1 MKSKTLG
8 LLLVIAGVIAFTLS
22 GHSQKNAALVKDRTT
37 KAREL
42 PIVDFSEAE
51 SRDANASAKQKAKA
65 SRYDRQSSQRIEAG
79 YLISG
84 RVWSTN
90 WWRDLSAL
98 PFKQSDVVLIGG
110 ILDAK
115 AHLSNDKT
123 GIYSEFGAQVQ
134 EVLKNS
140 TSDPIHPGEVIS
152 LERFGGG
159 VRFPSGAIQRYETVG
174 QGMPTAGGTYL
185 FFLKQMES
193 TDFSI
198 ITGYQLDADAVSPLD
213 GAIVEQGNGA
223 YPFDIYR
230 GVDRAT
236 FLRIAKSQ
244 AALEPAELHASR
256 WVLVCVCLFLFSA

>member
-1 MKSKTLG
+1 MMPRLFHLPGSAIMKSKIVG
-8 LLLVIAGVIAFTLS
+8 LLLVVAGVIAFTLS
-22 GHSQKNAALVKDRTT
+22 GHTQKNAALVKDRTT
-37 KAREL
+37 KPREL

-51 SRDANASAKQKAKA
+51 SLGANASAKQKAKA
-65 SRYDRQSSQRIEAG
+65 SRYDRQSSQRIQAG

-84 RVWSTN
+84 RLWSTN

-98 PFKQSDVVLIGG
+98 PFKQSDVVLIGS

-140 TSDPIHPGEVIS
+140 ASNPIHPGEVVS

-185 FFLKQMES
+185 FFLKQLEP

-198 ITGYQLDADAVSPLD
+198 ITGYQLDAETVAPLD
-213 GAIVEQGNGA
+213 GSIVEQGKGA
-223 YPFDIYR
+223 YPFDVYQ
-230 GVDRAT
+230 GFDRSI

-244 AALEPAELHASR
+244 AVPTTDNSH
-256 WVLVCVCLFLFSA
+256 